1 MRESQ
6 EERDGFFSP
15 EKFKEMTQ
23 DVAGWLD
30 QVSTFSGCSAPS
42 VATSTF
48 TAKLQSIDGGGVA
61 QEPGG
66 DLNSRYSMDHS
77 KPIRTKVSVT
87 SDDTNAVAT
96 TASAAQNAQRNTRKR
111 TPGIILLIE
120 QGNWKRVEERAKKY
134 PNECKM
140 TAYIKKGE
148 RSSLPS
154 RGIQTSMSNF
164 SMDTTVT
171 SAIQSSNSTD
181 MERTSSSDSI
191 SYVKVKPLHQACQRL
206 RRVHSQIT
214 ESITEQMEHR
224 RTLAND
230 QFFQNV
236 SSFEDS
242 EDGTGYSN
250 AGCFSYSHSFE
261 TQEEWNDPW
270 IDACKAVLA
279 ILEAY
284 PDAASM
290 RESRHGCLPLH
301 LAVFAMRPCPTI
313 DLSQMEAPS
322 PTRHRRTNDILE
334 DLHPP
339 RPLSTGQRRSP
350 SASSLGSNTLNSL
363 DDFSAM
369 MNSVPS
375 TGHNNYVNKSQTTSS
390 FDVSSRLDAIET
402 KLQNSK
408 RKSLSP
414 QDEDYILESARFL
427 SRPASIASN
436 PVRDVS
442 VSTVTST
449 CSNSVVSK
457 CSTVNA
463 SPLRHKNFDL
473 RKYAANSS
481 KRDEFSIKVLKALI
495 RAFPKGVETDS
506 EGGRLPLNFAISG
519 QASLPVIEA
528 LIKEY
533 PDAARHRTFDTSLP
547 LHIAAKTGVSDPRVV
562 SKLLDVYPDA
572 CLGKNKWERTPEE
585 EALLAAGENGRPHQM
600 DILQQLRKHRRAF
613 FEIMSQQRLKQTKA
627 NAVQSSM
634 EQGQEKSEITLDLAA
649 LIKDRRWSLIMSRLD
664 ALQTQLQAIHNVEL
678 RGGYYAEC
686 TAVYLAC
693 EYEPPCEVLEA
704 FLSIC
709 PHHAAIKT
717 IPGEKLPLHA
727 LCTYG
732 SSLNSICILLD
743 SNSNTAKQVDALG
756 NLPLHCACYSGA
768 SVDIIESLLRVDP
781 KTVEVPNRN
790 KDTSRDIVQR
800 LNHANR
806 IDVLSLIEETSL
818 ELLKKKRQ
826 YDSNKV
832 KKQSEIERDTNKQK
846 KSGIFRLFLDKKKKT
861 SETAKN
867 KDTMQSTPLNTTD
880 GDVEIELADDAML
893 WL

>member
-23 DVAGWLD
+23 DMAGWLG
-30 QVSTFSGCSAPS
+30 QVSSFNGCSTPS
-42 VATSTF
+42 VASAQSINGDTST
-48 TAKLQSIDGGGVA
+48 TTNTTTTQIPK
-61 QEPGG
+61 G
-66 DLNSRYSMDHS
+66 DLPNCYSKTEIEPPMNHAHPS
-77 KPIRTKVSVT
+77 STKYPVT
-87 SDDTNAVAT
+87 SDYTNATQKT
-96 TASAAQNAQRNTRKR
+96 TQKST

-140 TAYIKKGE
+140 TTYIKKGE
-148 RSSLPS
+148 RNTLPN

-171 SAIQSSNSTD
+171 SALQSSNSKDT
-181 MERTSSSDSI
+181 ERTSSSDSSP
-191 SYVKVKPLHQACQRL
+191 SYAKVKALHQACQRL

-214 ESITEQMEHR
+214 KLISEQLEHR
-224 RTLAND
+224 RNMAHD
-230 QFFQNV
+230 QSFQSG
-236 SSFEDS
+236 SSFDDS
-242 EDGTGYSN
+242 EDDLGFSN
-250 AGCFSYSHSFE
+250 AGCFSYSHSFD
-261 TQEEWNDPW
+261 TEEVWNDPW

-301 LAVFAMRPCPTI
+301 LAAFAMRPCPTI
-313 DLSQMEAPS
+313 DLSQIEVPS
-322 PTRHRRTNDILE
+322 PTRHKGSNESLE
-334 DLHPP
+334 ELPPP
-339 RPLSTGQRRSP
+339 RPLSYGQRRSP

-363 DDFSAM
+363 GDFSAM

-375 TGHNNYVNKSQTTSS
+375 TGNFNYFNKSQTESS
-390 FDVSSRLDAIET
+390 FDLSSRLDAIES
-402 KLQNSK
+402 KLRNSNC
-408 RKSLSP
+408 KSLSL
-414 QDEDYILESARFL
+414 QDEDCILESARIS

-436 PVRDVS
+436 PVRNVS
-442 VSTVTST
+442 VSTITST

-457 CSTVNA
+457 SSTVHA
-463 SPLRHKNFDL
+463 SPMSHKNFDL
-473 RKYAANSS
+473 RQYAANSS
-481 KRDEFSIKVLKALI
+481 KRDEFSVKVLKALI
-495 RAFPKGVETDS
+495 RAFPKGVQTDS
-506 EGGRLPLNFAISG
+506 EGGRLPLHLALCG
-519 QASLPVIEA
+519 QASLPVIES
-528 LIKEY
+528 LIKAY
-533 PDAARHRTFDTSLP
+533 PDAARHRTLDTSLP
-547 LHIAAKTGVSDPRVV
+547 LHIAARNGVSDPRVV
-562 SKLLDVYPDA
+562 NKLLDVYPDA

-585 EALLAAGENGRPHQM
+585 EALLAAGENGRQHQM

-613 FEIMSQQRLKQTKA
+613 FEVMSQQRLAQTTV
-627 NAVQSSM
+627 NDVQST
-634 EQGQEKSEITLDLAA
+634 EEGQERSEMTLDLTS

-664 ALQTQLQAIHNVEL
+664 MLQTQLQAIHKVEL

-686 TAVYLAC
+686 TAFYLAC
-693 EYEPPCEVLEA
+693 EYEPPFEVLEA
-704 FLSIC
+704 FLSLC

-717 IPGEKLPLHA
+717 IPGDKLPLHA

-732 SSLNSICILLD
+732 SSLNSICVLLH
-743 SNSNTAKQVDALG
+743 SNANTAKQVDTLG

-781 KTVEVPNRN
+781 KTVEVPNKS

-800 LNHANR
+800 LNHINR
-806 IDVLSLIEETSL
+806 NDVLSLIEETSL

-826 YDSNKV
+826 YVSDKV
-832 KKQSEIERDTNKQK
+832 KKQSEQERDINKQK
-846 KSGIFRLFLDKKKKT
+846 KSGIFRLFLEKKKKT
-861 SETAKN
+861 SETTKN
-867 KDTMQSTPLNTTD
+867 EDAMHSTPINTTD
-880 GDVEIELADDAML
+880 GDVEVELAEDAML